1 MQQSFARVRLTMPLT
16 DPSANRMRHMLGQCS
31 SCTNR
36 TARLP
41 LSVTPL
47 LPAAV
52 GER

>member
-16 DPSANRMRHMLGQCS
+16 DPSADRLRHMLGQCS
-31 SCTNR
+31 SCTIR
-36 TARLP
+36 KGRLP
-41 LSVTPL
+41 LSVTS